1 MKKLWVFYVWYG
13 SIGSCQ
19 NIGDFFNTKGIIQF
33 RTLNELDACLDKATP
48 EYNEIRD
55 AIEDNYERCK
65 KYLSMDDTHANIKK
79 LTNE

>member
-1 MKKLWVFYVWYG
+1 MYG
-13 SIGSCQ
+13 TVTIYWGCP

-48 EYNEIRD
+48 EYYNEIRD

-65 KYLSMDDTHANIKK
+65 KYLSMDDTLAQNIKQ